1 MSDAR
6 HILYNYRYI
15 KIKYGKTIFDDDF
28 DEWVKNNISANNSVL
43 RVTNKEEILHAV
55 SETAGF
61 FQMWGLLQYKNFL
74 PMWVFETSSGYSI
87 LKLHEAMEDILL
99 EERKTNPY
107 FGMQFTSLCH
117 RIYAKNKKIIFN
129 CLNRFKNF

>member
-1 MSDAR
+1 
-6 HILYNYRYI
+6 
-15 KIKYGKTIFDDDF
+15 
-28 DEWVKNNISANNSVL
+28 
-43 RVTNKEEILHAV
+43 
-55 SETAGF
+55 
-61 FQMWGLLQYKNFL
+61 
-74 PMWVFETSSGYSI
+74 MWVFETSSGYSI

-129 CLNRFKNF
+129 CFEKEEEYILKELNFKIDLKGRNAWQKKSKK